1 MLVNASGWTSLLTFF
16 VISLAWLVGF
26 SSRLFSVIR
35 FESIIHEFDPWFN
48 YRSTHYMVE
57 NGFYNFLNWFDD
69 RAWYPLG
76 RIVGGTVY
84 PGLMITSGKWL
95 YMLKFLYGE
104 IIFRI
109 YSFSIYFVYVDSAI
123 IQLVQALL
131 GIMPTLK
138 QLLFILIY
146 LPIFYFYIERS
157 RKLKLYLRTFYY
169 FTQAYATLI

>member
-95 YMLKFLYGE
+95 YILKCIYGK

-109 YSFSIYFVYVDSAI
+109 YI
-123 IQLVQALL
+123 IQIFSVYFS
-131 GIMPTLK
+131 M
-138 QLLFILIY
+138 LIAQS
-146 LPIFYFYIERS
+146 FN
-157 RKLKLYLRTFYY
+157 
-169 FTQAYATLI
+169 